1 MYVSIECRNGT
12 VNETVQL
19 MQWMLAALCKK
30 VMVTTATDTWEEST
44 SGTQAHSI
52 P

>member
-19 MQWMLAALCKK
+19 MGWMLAAYARIL
-30 VMVTTATDTWEEST
+30 
-44 SGTQAHSI
+44 Q
-52 P
+52 